1 MGALPQR
8 FRANCGQCGL
18 DGIGM
23 TARCTELP
31 RKALQCMQSCL
42 AQPFTLVLEPV
53 VTPVRQELTD
63 EVSHVHRIQVT
74 NFGHSRCLSQTLR
87 ERDEVMHI
95 NLNVVIKPQ
104 EGRGGDD
111 YLLA

>member
-8 FRANCGQCGL
+8 FQANCGQCGL

-23 TARCTELP
+23 TTRCTELP
-31 RKALQCMQSCL
+31 REALQCMQSCL

-63 EVSHVHRIQVT
+63 EVSHVHRIQVD
-74 NFGHSRCLSQTLR
+74 NFGRSRCLSQPLR